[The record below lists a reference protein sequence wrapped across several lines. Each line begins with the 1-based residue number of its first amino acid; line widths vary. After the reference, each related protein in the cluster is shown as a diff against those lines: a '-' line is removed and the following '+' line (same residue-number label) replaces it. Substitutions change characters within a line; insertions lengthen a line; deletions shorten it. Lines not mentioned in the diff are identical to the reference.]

1 MVEVA
6 VLVASQLATSGSSG
20 CIGRLGAAVGTR
32 EKRPITSDPTERPC
46 LWSQARANLTNFAAS
61 DHADHAG
68 PAWLEV
74 SATRWAR
81 QREEPYALPEPGATW
96 DEAGAAAAA
105 AAAAPEAAMARALD
119 CIALIPTSLD
129 VTERLKAAIKFVVPA
144 QRRARAL
151 ELLAKIDAVL
161 AEQGSPTRVFDE
173 ITELVGKEEL
183 RRVMAALGLDRG
195 DA

>member
-1 MVEVA
+1 MSLEP
-6 VLVASQLATSGSSG
+6 
-20 CIGRLGAAVGTR
+20 R
-32 EKRPITSDPTERPC
+32 
-46 LWSQARANLTNFAAS
+46 RAKLTYFAAS

-81 QREEPYALPEPGATW
+81 QREEPYTLPVPGATW
-96 DEAGAAAAA
+96 DEAGAAAA